1 MSSKAKCYQLAKQHN
16 LEIVLHRNAGTIE
29 SSINLPE
36 GFQLSSDDNRQGL
49 VGMAEN
55 SKELW
60 KGIYSDLLEIISNEP
75 FFPIPQDLSCQLCGE
90 QITDKQGARV
100 FLPWGDTCAPCVKQI
115 KEVKKNNGNL

>member
-16 LEIVLHRNAGTIE
+16 LEIVLNRNAGTIE

-36 GFQLSSDDNRQGL
+36 GFQLSFDDNRQGL

-60 KGIYSDLLEIISNEP
+60 KGIHFDLLEIISNEP
-75 FFPIPQDLSCQLCGE
+75 FFPIPQE
-90 QITDKQGARV
+90 EAK
-100 FLPWGDTCAPCVKQI
+100 
-115 KEVKKNNGNL
+115 

>member
-16 LEIVLHRNAGTIE
+16 LEIVLHRNSGTIE

-36 GFQLSSDDNRQGL
+36 GLQLSSDDNRQGL

-60 KGIYSDLLEIISNEP
+60 KGIHFDLLEIISNEP
-75 FFPIPQDLSCQLCGE
+75 FFPIPN
-90 QITDKQGARV
+90 DKRG
-100 FLPWGDTCAPCVKQI
+100 
-115 KEVKKNNGNL
+115 

>member
-16 LEIVLHRNAGTIE
+16 LEIALHRNAGTIE

-36 GFQLSSDDNRQGL
+36 GFQLSVDDDRQGL

-55 SKELW
+55 SKQLW

-75 FFPIPQDLSCQLCGE
+75 FFPISQ
-90 QITDKQGARV
+90 
-100 FLPWGDTCAPCVKQI
+100 
-115 KEVKKNNGNL
+115 EVK

>member
-1 MSSKAKCYQLAKQHN
+1 MNKVKCYQLAKQHN

-36 GFQLSSDDNRQGL
+36 GFQLSVYDDRQGL
-49 VGMAEN
+49 VGMAES

-75 FFPIPQDLSCQLCGE
+75 FYLIPL
-90 QITDKQGARV
+90 
-100 FLPWGDTCAPCVKQI
+100 
-115 KEVKKNNGNL
+115 KEAK